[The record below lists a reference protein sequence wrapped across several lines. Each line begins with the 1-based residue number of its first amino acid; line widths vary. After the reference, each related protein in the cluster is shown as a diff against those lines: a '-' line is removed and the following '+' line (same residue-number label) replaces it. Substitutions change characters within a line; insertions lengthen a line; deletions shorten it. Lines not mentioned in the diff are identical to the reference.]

1 MKLRGSGLV
10 TMTQTL
16 QGPAFCDPERFLRS
30 SRGDEEHS
38 RRSTA
43 QPPPQEHRLGQLC
56 GGPTSHVVAVNLSF
70 FPLVPWLKQILRGVG
85 HSPLRCTAF
94 LSCPPT
100 PKETKSHV
108 PVLASCGGTLLG
120 AGKTKEV
127 NEPYPNLACTS
138 MSL

>member
-100 PKETKSHV
+100 PKERKAMCLCWHPVEELCLEQGRPRKLMSHIQTW
-108 PVLASCGGTLLG
+108 PAHQ
-120 AGKTKEV
+120 
-127 NEPYPNLACTS
+127 
-138 MSL
+138 